1 MCNLGESHC
10 LPIQYNLREGRSFVL
25 NMQPLVCTFSIAVF
39 SLFCP
44 SPHNAMPSTVFEHSN
59 ILMWPLQEKTKYFSI
74 CNKMTCQLHLKK
86 RLSAYFK
93 KMRKGEEHQSSTHT
107 CFSILM
113 GDFTGNSIRFLASRQ
128 ITKHAAVK
136 HNLLSGGGELLTHSQ
151 FLTLLVQIK
160 SKERSKCQ
168 RLTVHLASFLL
179 HSNICMYYFSMHCFT

>member
-1 MCNLGESHC
+1 M
-10 LPIQYNLREGRSFVL
+10 
-25 NMQPLVCTFSIAVF
+25 SIAF
-39 SLFCP
+39 
-44 SPHNAMPSTVFEHSN
+44 
-59 ILMWPLQEKTKYFSI
+59 
-74 CNKMTCQLHLKK
+74 LKK
-86 RLSAYFK
+86 GCLHILK
-93 KMRKGEEHQSSTHT
+93 KCGRGKNIRAPHT

-168 RLTVHLASFLL
+168 RLTVHLASFSLQYILL
-179 HSNICMYYFSMHCFT
+179 FYALFHVIEFWINFYYSYF

>member
-1 MCNLGESHC
+1 M
-10 LPIQYNLREGRSFVL
+10 
-25 NMQPLVCTFSIAVF
+25 
-39 SLFCP
+39 
-44 SPHNAMPSTVFEHSN
+44 
-59 ILMWPLQEKTKYFSI
+59 K
-74 CNKMTCQLHLKK
+74 CQLHFKKSCLHILKK
-86 RLSAYFK
+86 CGRGKNIRAP
-93 KMRKGEEHQSSTHT
+93 HT

-128 ITKHAAVK
+128 ITKHAALK

>member
-1 MCNLGESHC
+1 
-10 LPIQYNLREGRSFVL
+10 
-25 NMQPLVCTFSIAVF
+25 
-39 SLFCP
+39 
-44 SPHNAMPSTVFEHSN
+44 
-59 ILMWPLQEKTKYFSI
+59 
-74 CNKMTCQLHLKK
+74 
-86 RLSAYFK
+86 
-93 KMRKGEEHQSSTHT
+93 
-107 CFSILM
+107 M

-179 HSNICMYYFSMHCFT
+179 HSNICMYLLLFYALFHVIEFWINFYYSYFWVGIHTLLTHDRTKILRTWSSAAIMKKCLCLGWNGMGWGKGKNPFSNFFKNVHK